1 MQPLDASVF
10 LKRCCDYGRL
20 LSLFSI
26 CLRLIVSKYIEAPRL
41 QSSHP
46 SVDDIDYQVAAF
58 LLVPAFIDDLISLG
72 ISLGILHFIEESVAS
87 FCLFGKT
94 VTLSVRRCVC
104 WQR

>member
-1 MQPLDASVF
+1 VRPLDAGVF

-58 LLVPAFIDDLISLG
+58 LLVPAFIEGYHAFVCLVLIGSGHRVPFL
-72 ISLGILHFIEESVAS
+72 
-87 FCLFGKT
+87 
-94 VTLSVRRCVC
+94 
-104 WQR
+104 